1 MHRHLY
7 IITVLSIGI
16 LVGCSSD
23 DDSADA
29 DYLLT
34 YATPYPSSH
43 PFSLADQEW
52 MNAVI
57 EQSQGR
63 IAFKPYWGGPV
74 LNSDMSML
82 EIRHGVADI
91 GLISPIYVKGGT
103 HLIRAQA
110 GFYGGVRSI
119 EDQVSVYNCLTKA
132 FPQFDRE
139 LEGLVVL
146 AVQGGNFP
154 AIITRDKPI
163 TSLEDFSGM
172 RLRAP
177 SETVEV
183 LRQLG
188 ADPVN
193 MPMGEVY
200 SALAKG
206 VIDGVVAPGDTI
218 YSLRFSEV
226 ANHFTNIQF
235 SRGGYPARAM
245 SEKTWNNLPPEL
257 QEIIIGNR
265 DVWESSLSRLLIIA
279 ETRGLEFGQENGMQ
293 FHDFPYQDQMEFDQ
307 LYNTAALQQALS
319 IADLGIDAEPVFRF
333 AQQILA
339 AGSPIDCA
347 QGAQ

>member
-1 MHRHLY
+1 MRTHLFF
-7 IITVLSIGI
+7 ITAVLIG
-16 LVGCSSD
+16 LLMGCSSD
-23 DDSADA
+23 DNSADA
-29 DYLLT
+29 DYILT

-52 MNAVI
+52 MDAVV

-74 LNSDMSML
+74 LNADMSML

-103 HLIRAQA
+103 HLIRTQA

-119 EDQVSVYNCLTKA
+119 EDQVSVYNCLAEA

-146 AVQGGNFP
+146 AVQGGNLP

-163 TSLEDFSGM
+163 TSLEDFRGM

-177 SETVEV
+177 AEMVEV
-183 LRQLG
+183 LRQVG

-206 VIDGVVAPGDTI
+206 VIDGVVAPGDTF

-226 ANHFTNIQF
+226 ADHFTNIRF

-257 QEIIIGNR
+257 QEIIVGNR
-265 DVWESSLSRLLIIA
+265 DIWEAALSRLLKIA
-279 ETRGLEFGQENGMQ
+279 ETRGLEFGQENGIQ
-293 FHDFPYQDQMEFDQ
+293 FHDFPFQEQQEFDE
-307 LYNTAALQQALS
+307 LYNAAALQQALS
-319 IADLGIDAEPVFRF
+319 IANIGIDAEPVFRT

-339 AGSPIDCA
+339 AGSPIDCENGS
-347 QGAQ
+347 Q

>member
-1 MHRHLY
+1 MHIKLFFF
-7 IITVLSIGI
+7 TVVFLGI
-16 LVGCSSD
+16 LAGCSSD
-23 DDSADA
+23 DNSADA
-29 DYLLT
+29 EYILT

-82 EIRHGVADI
+82 EIRHGLADI

-119 EDQVSVYNCLTKA
+119 EDQVSVYNCLAKA
-132 FPQFDRE
+132 FPQFEHE

-146 AVQGGNFP
+146 AVQGGNLP
-154 AIITRDKPI
+154 AIITKDKPI
-163 TSLEDFSGM
+163 NSLEDFSGM

-177 SETVEV
+177 AETVEV

-245 SEKTWNNLPPEL
+245 SEKTWNNLPSEL

-265 DVWESSLSRLLIIA
+265 DTWEEALSRLLKIA

-293 FHDFPYQDQMEFDQ
+293 FHDFPYQDQLEFDQ
-307 LYNTAALQQALS
+307 LYNSAALQQALS
-319 IADLGIDAEPVFRF
+319 IADVGIDAEPVFRA
-333 AQQILA
+333 AQKILA
-339 AGSPIDCA
+339 AGSPINCEQSA
-347 QGAQ
+347 L

>member
-1 MHRHLY
+1 MRRHLFC
-7 IITVLSIGI
+7 ITVLFIVI
-16 LVGCSSD
+16 LAGCSSD
-23 DDSADA
+23 DNSVDA

-43 PFSLADQEW
+43 PFSLADEEW
-52 MNAVI
+52 MNAVV

-119 EDQVSVYNCLTKA
+119 EDQVSVYNCLAKA

-218 YSLRFSEV
+218 FSLRFSEV

-293 FHDFPYQDQMEFDQ
+293 FHDFPYQDQLEFDQ
-307 LYNTAALQQALS
+307 LYNTAALQQSLS
-319 IADLGIDAEPVFRF
+319 LADLGIDAEPVFRF

-347 QGAQ
+347 QGSQ